1 MPYVLSFNKNEIEEK
16 ISKLSEYLELKE
28 KSFNCFLD
36 WILNLRKDLK
46 IPHKLSD
53 VASIKLSEIDKLSSM
68 ALEDPSTIGNPRK
81 LTLEDMK
88 LLYKYSLEGKL
99 F

>member
-1 MPYVLSFNKNEIEEK
+1 VLSFNKNEIEEK

-36 WILNLRKDLK
+36 WILNLRKDLR

-53 VASIKLSEIDKLSSM
+53 VADIKLSDIDKLSSM
-68 ALEDPSTIGNPRK
+68 ALEDPSTTGNPRK